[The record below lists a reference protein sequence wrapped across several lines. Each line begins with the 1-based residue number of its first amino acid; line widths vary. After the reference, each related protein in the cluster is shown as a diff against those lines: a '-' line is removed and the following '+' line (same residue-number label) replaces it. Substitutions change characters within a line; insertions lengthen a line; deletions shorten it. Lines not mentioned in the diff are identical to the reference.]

1 MSPRKQIKSIVVVLG
16 YFLLVSTALYSQDPI
31 RKEVKVVKPYE
42 PSLSDAFKVTH
53 LPVLD
58 DTLQFTPE
66 YNYTITPQS
75 FSPEYELRPIHP
87 ARMEGETLPKLY
99 HSLLKIGFGNYWTP
113 FGELSIN
120 NLRSKE
126 HSYGVY
132 GKHISSQGD
141 VLLDNDKKV
150 FGGYGNSEVD
160 LYGKKIMKKAIL
172 SGSLGLQSDQFYYY
186 GYDTD
191 TVIVPDSL
199 VRDIDK
205 KDIKQSFL
213 LLSGKIGLRSAHVD
227 SNKFAYNVAFQYNYF
242 RDKYD
247 MTENGFHLDS
257 RFSKLF
263 NKQYIGTDLAFHY
276 LDKSEGIDSTYN
288 AVLKVAPWFLRRSSL
303 WKLQAGLSITF
314 DMKEDNTTPHFYPQV
329 ELQFNVIENLLFA
342 YLGVDGGLEINHY
355 RNIASENPFVIP
367 GLSVKNSDH
376 NLDVYGG
383 FLGSISTSTTFKIK
397 GSYALIDDM
406 YFFVNDTVGELR
418 NQFNVEYDDVELI
431 SLYGEV
437 ESKPTEKL
445 SLLLKGNYYGYSM
458 SAQDEPWHKPSW
470 DITFAASYNLR
481 NKILISADLFGQ
493 GKRYAKTYGL
503 AGNAVKKKLDGLLDI
518 NLGIE
523 YRYTKLLSGFV
534 NLYNIASVRYSQ
546 WNQYPSQQFFILVGF
561 TYAL

>member
-1 MSPRKQIKSIVVVLG
+1 
-16 YFLLVSTALYSQDPI
+16 
-31 RKEVKVVKPYE
+31 
-42 PSLSDAFKVTH
+42 
-53 LPVLD
+53 
-58 DTLQFTPE
+58 
-66 YNYTITPQS
+66 
-75 FSPEYELRPIHP
+75 
-87 ARMEGETLPKLY
+87 
-99 HSLLKIGFGNYWTP
+99 
-113 FGELSIN
+113 
-120 NLRSKE
+120 
-126 HSYGVY
+126 
-132 GKHISSQGD
+132 
-141 VLLDNDKKV
+141 
-150 FGGYGNSEVD
+150 
-160 LYGKKIMKKAIL
+160 
-172 SGSLGLQSDQFYYY
+172 
-186 GYDTD
+186 
-191 TVIVPDSL
+191 
-199 VRDIDK
+199 
-205 KDIKQSFL
+205 
-213 LLSGKIGLRSAHVD
+213 
-227 SNKFAYNVAFQYNYF
+227 
-242 RDKYD
+242 
-247 MTENGFHLDS
+247 
-257 RFSKLF
+257 
-263 NKQYIGTDLAFHY
+263 
-276 LDKSEGIDSTYN
+276 
-288 AVLKVAPWFLRRSSL
+288 
-303 WKLQAGLSITF
+303 
-314 DMKEDNTTPHFYPQV
+314 
-329 ELQFNVIENLLFA
+329 VIENLLFA

-418 NQFNVEYDDVELI
+418 NQFNVEYDDIELV

-437 ESKPTEKL
+437 ESKPTDKL

>member
-1 MSPRKQIKSIVVVLG
+1 MMSPLKKITILVFAIG
-16 YFLLVSTALYSQDPI
+16 YFLFLSTALYSQDPI
-31 RKEVKVVKPYE
+31 RKEVRVVKPYE
-42 PSLSDAFKVTH
+42 PSLSDAIKVTH
-53 LPVLD
+53 LPALD
-58 DTLQFTPE
+58 DTVQFTPE
-66 YNYTITPQS
+66 YNYSITPQS
-75 FSPEYELRPIHP
+75 FSPEYQLRPIRP

-132 GKHISSQGD
+132 ARHISSQGD
-141 VLLDNDKKV
+141 ILLDNDRKV

-160 LYGKKIMKKAIL
+160 FYGKKIMKNAIL
-172 SGSLGLQSDQFYYY
+172 SGSLGLKSDQVYYY

-191 TVIVPDSL
+191 TIIVPDSL
-199 VRDIDK
+199 VNDIDK

-213 LLSGKIGLRSAHVD
+213 LLSGKIGLRSAHID
-227 SNKFAYNVAFQYNYF
+227 SNKFAYDVTFLYNYYKDHF
-242 RDKYD
+242 D

-263 NKQYIGTDLAFHY
+263 NKQYIGTDLTFHY
-276 LDKSEGIDSTYN
+276 LHKSEKLDSTYN
-288 AVLKVAPWFLRRSSL
+288 AVLNVAPWFMKRSSL

-314 DMKEDNTTPHFYPQV
+314 DIKEGNTTPHFYPQV
-329 ELQFNVIENLLFA
+329 ELQFNVVENLLFA
-342 YLGVDGGLEINHY
+342 YLGVDGRLDVNHY
-355 RNIASENPFVIP
+355 RNITAENPFLIP
-367 GLSVKNSDH
+367 GLSVKNTDH
-376 NLDVYGG
+376 SLDVYGG
-383 FLGSISTSTTFKIK
+383 FLGSISTTSTFKIK
-397 GSYALIDDM
+397 ASYELIDDM
-406 YFFVNDTVGELR
+406 YFFVNDTAGDLR

-470 DITFAASYNLR
+470 DITFSASYNLR
-481 NKILISADLFGQ
+481 NKILVSADLFGQ
-493 GKRYAKTYGL
+493 GKRYAKTYAL
-503 AGNAVKKKLDGLLDI
+503 AGKKELDGLLDI
-518 NLGIE
+518 NFGVE
-523 YRYTKLLSGFV
+523 YRYTKLLSGFI
-534 NLYNIASVRYSQ
+534 NLYNITSARYSH
-546 WNQYPSQQFFILVGF
+546 WNQYPSQRFFFLVGF

>member
-1 MSPRKQIKSIVVVLG
+1 MIGS
-16 YFLLVSTALYSQDPI
+16 LLLLSNVLYSQDPI

-53 LPVLD
+53 LPVLA
-58 DTLQFTPE
+58 DTIQLTPQ
-66 YNYTITPQS
+66 YNYSITPQS
-75 FSPEYELRPIHP
+75 FSPEYELRPIRP

-113 FGELSIN
+113 YGELSIN

-141 VLLDNDKKV
+141 VLLDNERKV

-160 LYGKKIMKKAIL
+160 LYGKKIMKNAIL

-227 SNKFAYNVAFQYNYF
+227 SSKFAYDIAFHYDHF
-242 RDKYD
+242 RDHYD

-263 NKQYIGTDLAFHY
+263 NKQYVGTDLAFHY
-276 LDKSEGIDSTYN
+276 LGKNESLDSTYN
-288 AVLKVAPWFLRRSSL
+288 AVLNVTPWFMRRSSL
-303 WKLQAGLSITF
+303 WKLQAGLSIFF
-314 DMKEDNTTPHFYPQV
+314 DMKEGNTTPHFYPQV

-342 YLGVDGGLEINHY
+342 YLGVDGRLDINHY
-355 RNIASENPFVIP
+355 RNITSENPFVLP
-367 GLSVKNSDH
+367 GLSVKNTDH
-376 NLDVYGG
+376 SLDVHGG
-383 FLGSISTSTTFKIK
+383 FLGSISTTSTFKIK
-397 GSYALIDDM
+397 ASYALIDDM
-406 YFFVNDTVGELR
+406 YFFVNDTAGDLR
-418 NQFNVEYDDVELI
+418 NQFSVEYDDVELI

-470 DITFAASYNLR
+470 DLTFSASYNLR
-481 NKILISADLFGQ
+481 NKILLSADLFGQ
-493 GKRYAKTYGL
+493 GKRYAKTYGS
-503 AGNAVKKKLDGLLDI
+503 AGNEVKNELDGLLDI
-518 NLGIE
+518 NFGIE
-523 YRYTKLLSGFV
+523 YRYTKLLSGFI
-534 NLYNIASVRYSQ
+534 NLYNITSARYSQ
-546 WNQYPSQQFFILVGF
+546 WNQYPSQRFFILVGF